1 MAQYDWLQDMVIG
14 VRTEKAGLKNEPVPA
29 VQPIGATKW
38 HTKGRGIKRVPILS
52 WGAEICS
59 AFSLPP

>member
-1 MAQYDWLQDMVIG
+1 MVIG